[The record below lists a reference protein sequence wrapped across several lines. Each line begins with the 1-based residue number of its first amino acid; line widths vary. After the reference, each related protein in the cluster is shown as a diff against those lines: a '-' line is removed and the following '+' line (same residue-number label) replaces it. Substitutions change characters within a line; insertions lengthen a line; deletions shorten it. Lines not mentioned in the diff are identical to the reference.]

1 MKNAVL
7 QALEERRSVRTFTD
21 RRVEP
26 EVLEAILRAATYAPT
41 GRNRQSPIMVVVQD
55 KDTIE
60 QLRRM
65 NAEILGTP
73 DADPFY
79 GAPTIVIVLVDRN
92 VSTCV
97 EDGSLVMGNLMLAA
111 YSLGVDSCWIHRA
124 RQEFDS
130 DEGKALLKEW
140 GIEGARPRRRSRPT
154 RRAASQRP
162 RPSIRRTRA
171 LRRRT
176 RWPRPRR

>member
-1 MKNAVL
+1 MDNAIL
-7 QALEERRSVRTFTD
+7 QALEERRSVRTYSD
-21 RRVEP
+21 RQLEP
-26 EVLEAILRAATYAPT
+26 EALDAILRAATYAPT

-65 NAEILGTP
+65 NADIMGTP
-73 DADPFY
+73 DIDPFY
-79 GAPTIVIVLVDRN
+79 GAPTIVIVLVDKT

-111 YSLGVDSCWIHRA
+111 YAVGVDSCWIHRA

-130 DEGKALLKEW
+130 DEGKALLRKW
-140 GIEGARPRRRSRPT
+140 GIDDSQYIGVGHCILGYRPDGEPYPEKRERKQNYIYRV
-154 RRAASQRP
+154 
-162 RPSIRRTRA
+162 
-171 LRRRT
+171 
-176 RWPRPRR
+176 